1 MIFDSYPY
9 TDFHEM
15 NLDFILRLAKD
26 SMGLHLDTQ
35 GNSLVL
41 KNASEQVVSSVTV
54 TYADKALK
62 DAEGNE
68 ITAYIMNVES
78 SGTAVVFTRGD
89 GTTKSIVVPY
99 ATKAL
104 NDKDDKAI
112 EDYVFNAQ
120 ISGDKLR
127 ITKGDGTVFDLTIPF
142 ATKAQTDVNG
152 KGIVTYAA
160 NLVVDGDKV
169 RLNDATGT
177 QIASVTVPFA
187 TKAAQD
193 SDGSV
198 IKESYASALR
208 ADSTTISLIAKDG
221 TVLNSITVPVATH
234 ALNAIET
241 VTISGNQVIF
251 STYDGQTTIITIPY
265 AVKASQDELGNVL
278 KTTYIADV
286 VQDNQNGEI
295 VFKDATGGTVCTLTP
310 VAATAIED
318 NYGNEIAD
326 YIKTIAVSQNSN
338 YVTVTHGTGDTDT
351 IVIHY
356 AEVAWKDTNGNVIKN
371 TYVKREAIVESPAGS
386 GNYYLVCYNGDT
398 PEAELFR
405 IKLVTVVYDDVNY
418 DISITIGGN

>member
-35 GNSLVL
+35 GNNLVL

-68 ITAYIMNVES
+68 ITTYIMNVES

-112 EDYVFNAQ
+112 EDYIFNAQ

-127 ITKGDGTVFDLTIPF
+127 IIKGDGTVYDLTIPF
-142 ATKAQTDVNG
+142 ATKAQSDVNG

-193 SDGSV
+193 SDGSI
-198 IKESYASALR
+198 IKESYASVLR

-234 ALNAIET
+234 AMNAIET

-251 STYDGQTTIITIPY
+251 STYDGQTTTITIPY
-265 AVKASQDELGNVL
+265 AVKAAQDDLGNVL
-278 KTTYIADV
+278 KTTYIADAL
-286 VQDNQNGEI
+286 QDDQTGEI

-356 AEVAWKDTNGNVIKN
+356 SEVAWKDTNGNVIKN

-405 IKLVTVVYDDVNY
+405 IKLVTVAYDDVNY

>member
-1 MIFDSYPY
+1 MLFNEYPY

-41 KNASEQVVSSVTV
+41 KNANDQVVSNVTV

-68 ITAYIMNVES
+68 ITTYIMNVES

-89 GTTKSIVVPY
+89 GTTKTIVVPY

-112 EDYVFNAQ
+112 EDYVYNAQ

-127 ITKGDGTVFDLTIPF
+127 ITKGDGTVIDLTIPF
-142 ATKAQTDVNG
+142 ATKSQTDVNG
-152 KGIVTYAA
+152 KAITTYAA
-160 NLVVDGDKV
+160 NLVVDGDKI

-177 QIASVTVPFA
+177 QIASITVPYA
-187 TKAAQD
+187 VKASQD
-193 SDGSV
+193 SDGNV
-198 IKESYASALR
+198 INSSYASSLR
-208 ADSTTISLIAKDG
+208 ADTTTISLIAKDG
-221 TVLNSITVPVATH
+221 SVLNSIAVPVATH
-234 ALNAIET
+234 SLNGIET

-251 STYDGQTTIITIPY
+251 STYDGQTTTITAPY
-265 AVKASQDELGNVL
+265 AVKATQDDLGNVI
-278 KTTYIADV
+278 KTSYVADV
-286 VQDNQNGEI
+286 VQDAQNGEI
-295 VFKDATGGTVCTLTP
+295 TFKDATGGTICTLMPT
-310 VAATAIED
+310 AASAIED
-318 NYGNEIAD
+318 DYGNEIAD
-326 YIKTIAVSQNSN
+326 YIKTILVSQNSN
-338 YVTVTHGTGDTDT
+338 YVTVTHGTGVTDT
-351 IVIHY
+351 IIIHY

-371 TYVKREAIVESPAGS
+371 TYVKRESIIESPANS
-386 GNYYLVCYNGDT
+386 GVYYLVCYNGDT

-405 IKLVTVVYDDVNY
+405 IKLVTVAYDDVNY